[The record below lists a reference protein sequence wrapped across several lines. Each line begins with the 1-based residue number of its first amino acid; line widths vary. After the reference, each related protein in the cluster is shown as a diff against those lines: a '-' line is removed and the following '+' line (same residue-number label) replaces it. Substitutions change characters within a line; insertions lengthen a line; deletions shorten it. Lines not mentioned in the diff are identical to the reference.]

1 MTEADSVRA
10 EIARIFDIDIDVITP
25 PERKPDDQELL

>member
-1 MTEADSVRA
+1 MTDELRA

-25 PERKPDDQELL
+25 PERKPDDQ